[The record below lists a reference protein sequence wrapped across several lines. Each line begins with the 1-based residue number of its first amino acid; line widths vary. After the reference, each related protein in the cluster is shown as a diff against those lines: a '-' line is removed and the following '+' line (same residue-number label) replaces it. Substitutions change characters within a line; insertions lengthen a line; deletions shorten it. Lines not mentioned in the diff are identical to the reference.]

1 MGPEWARMGP
11 NGPEW
16 APNGPEW
23 NPNGPE
29 LDPNGPE
36 RARMGPN
43 GPKWA
48 RMGPNGP
55 EWARMGP
62 GEGCGDAEMA
72 EQGFTM
78 SATIVTS
85 WLSQSSQSQ
94 FDPRGRWHKIGWMRG
109 SPPYRL

>member
-1 MGPEWARMGP
+1 MGPNGTRMGPEWARMGP

-16 APNGPEW
+16 A
-23 NPNGPE
+23 
-29 LDPNGPE
+29 
-36 RARMGPN
+36 
-43 GPKWA
+43 
-48 RMGPNGP
+48 PNGP

-85 WLSQSSQSQ
+85 WLSQS
-94 FDPRGRWHKIGWMRG
+94 R
-109 SPPYRL
+109 